1 MQKGFMMKSNDFTV
15 TSTQTNDSQQE
26 AVTYGQSMKV
36 VKPTA
41 TDMMPGNHKAKYT
54 SK

>member
-1 MQKGFMMKSNDFTV
+1 MKKGFMMKSNDFTV

-26 AVTYGQSMKV
+26 AKTYGQSMKV

-41 TDMMPGNHKAKYT
+41 TDTMSGGHKGVYF

>member
-1 MQKGFMMKSNDFTV
+1 MKKGFMMRGNAFTI
-15 TSTQTNDSQQE
+15 TSTQTSDSQQE
-26 AVTYGQSMKV
+26 AKTLGQSDGV

-41 TDMMPGNHKAKYT
+41 TDEMPGNHEGRFY